1 MDKGKIKTLIV
12 DNNQFVCFAIS
23 EILKNT
29 DFLDIVGAIH
39 STTGVV
45 DMIKNQDI
53 QLVLINIDLI
63 NNDKD
68 KLVKEIHGE
77 NSSTKIIGLT
87 SENSNSN
94 IINSLDVSIDGIIDK
109 TNDIDSLTLVS
120 KLVMNG
126 FQCIPKNKLCN
137 DKVNKTA
144 MLTNREREILQ
155 FITQGISNKDIA
167 EKLNISS
174 KTVSV
179 HRYNIMF
186 KLEIKNSLDLFK
198 LGSFSI

>member
-39 STTGVV
+39 STSGVV

-63 NNDKD
+63 NKD

-77 NSSTKIIGLT
+77 NASTKIIGLT

-109 TNDIDSLTLVS
+109 THDIESLTLVS

-137 DKVNKTA
+137 DKVSKTA
-144 MLTNREREILQ
+144 TLTNREREILQ
-155 FITQGISNKDIA
+155 FITQGLSNKDIA

-198 LGSFSI
+198 LGHFSV